1 MISHLAGSPQG
12 PSPSFFFS
20 WGPVGSSGTRCVVG
34 AAAAGVSF
42 TPLLVVLF
50 SVVVVVVFGVVLYAA
65 AAGAAESCLTPVVE
79 VPSSHGWALATAA

>member
-34 AAAAGVSF
+34 AAAGVSF

-65 AAGAAESCLTPVVE
+65 AAGAAASCLTPVLE